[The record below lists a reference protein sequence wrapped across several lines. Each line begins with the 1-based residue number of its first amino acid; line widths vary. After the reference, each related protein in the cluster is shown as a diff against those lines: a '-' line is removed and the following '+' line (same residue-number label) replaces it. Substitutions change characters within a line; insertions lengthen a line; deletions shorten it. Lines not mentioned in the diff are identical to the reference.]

1 MNNEIL
7 WIYDLSVL
15 IDKNSILNIF
25 PDIKNLSISENLNR
39 LMRFFIYYLLILY
52 IFDLVEVKT
61 IMCGLLLWTI
71 ITIFIYTQNTDVV
84 EKFTLDNNKKD
95 IEVVERKSTSN
106 NPVMNL
112 SVLDYG
118 KNIDIRVDLEDTNID
133 KNILG
138 KEFDSISKYNYNELG
153 RANLVRRNF
162 YTMPNTKVPNEQTE
176 FARCLYDKGPTCK
189 EDTTKCYK
197 NLPDLLQVGRRN

>member
-1 MNNEIL
+1 MSNEIL

-25 PDIKNLSISENLNR
+25 PDIKNLSITENLNR
-39 LMRFFIYYLLILY
+39 LMRFLIYYLLILY

-71 ITIFIYTQNTDVV
+71 ITIFIDTQNTDVI
-84 EKFTLDNNKKD
+84 ENFTLNDNKKD
-95 IEVVERKSTSN
+95 IESVERKSTPN

-118 KNIDIRVDLEDTNID
+118 K
-133 KNILG
+133 
-138 KEFDSISKYNYNELG
+138 KY
-153 RANLVRRNF
+153 
-162 YTMPNTKVPNEQTE
+162 
-176 FARCLYDKGPTCK
+176 RCKS
-189 EDTTKCYK
+189 
-197 NLPDLLQVGRRN
+197 